1 MITEYNHSENTYRGY
16 KGVSFN
22 DIDTRSMLKSEVKN
36 LLLDTPQR
44 KSMLALLNTL
54 KNDTGF
60 NCSDTLLIDIKALE
74 NQNIDVQNFRI
85 GEAIAEV
92 VLGEHFSCRFYW
104 NELRD
109 ARNPNGNKTGADL
122 VGFIE
127 IDNQVL
133 FLFGEVKT
141 SSEKKFPPQ
150 VMTNPTGIEK
160 QLKELYSNQQKRLI
174 LISYLQNKLQLQNNG
189 SNFKMD
195 FDNALKY
202 YYNPDSEPNYLLYGV
217 LVRDTSAN
225 ENDLK
230 RSYDELKNK
239 VLNSAGLKLLA
250 IYLPINKNK
259 WLNIINGAENGN

>member
-1 MITEYNHSENTYRGY
+1 MKTEYKNLENTYREY
-16 KGVSFN
+16 IGVSFN
-22 DIDTRSMLKSEVKN
+22 DIDTRSMLTGKVKN

-44 KSMLALLNTL
+44 KVMIEYLQSLQNE
-54 KNDTGF
+54 TGF
-60 NCSDTLLIDIKALE
+60 KCSETLLTDIQALE
-74 NQNIDVQNFRI
+74 NQNVDMQDFRI

-109 ARNPNGNKTGADL
+109 ARNPKGNKTGADL

-141 SSEKKFPPQ
+141 SSEKTAPPQ

-160 QLKELYSNQQKRLI
+160 QLKELYKDRKKRLFF
-174 LISYLQNKLQLQNNG
+174 ISYIKNKLQLQNNG
-189 SNFKMD
+189 SNFQTD
-195 FDNALKY
+195 FDKAIRY
-202 YYNPDSEPNYLLYGV
+202 YYKSDSEANYLLYGV
-217 LVRDTSAN
+217 LVRDTQPK

-230 RSYDELKNK
+230 PSYDKLKNE
-239 VLNSAGLKLLA
+239 VLTQAGLKLLA
-250 IYLPINKNK
+250 IYLPISKNE
-259 WLNIINGAENGN
+259 WLNIINGAKNEN